1 VVKKHL
7 IAENP
12 IRVCIIEDHALV
24 RSGLRMLIE
33 NHDGMRVVGE
43 AANRAEAFVAAK
55 ANPPDIFILDLDLNH
70 ENGLDFLSELVSS
83 FTPARVL
90 VVTASTD
97 INVHQS
103 AITAGAM
110 GIVLKEQASEVL
122 LTAIEKV
129 HSGEV
134 WLTRS
139 MTAAVLSQ
147 KSRARDDS
155 EERKIESLTR
165 REREIIVLIAQGLKR
180 EQIAERLFISETTVR
195 NHLTSI
201 LYKLK
206 LSDRF
211 ELVFYAFRTGLA
223 KPPR

>member
-1 VVKKHL
+1 MVKKHL